1 MELVKNVKN
10 GHNTYTGQVERM
22 DMEATSVDIDAIDTD
37 MHARAGDAELI
48 PWLLVPDCAP
58 QLSFCERHRGR
69 DAVTLV
75 ACYRI

>member
-1 MELVKNVKN
+1 MDPILSASD
-10 GHNTYTGQVERM
+10 GTGEER
-22 DMEATSVDIDAIDTD
+22 ATTNDNDAIDAD

-58 QLSFCERHRGR
+58 QLPFCERHRGR